1 MKCLCYQLLKALS
14 CFLQTENYYITDKYG
29 WCNSLDILHNSNF
42 KLDLIDNIKKRKLMN
57 ISIIKI
63 TLTDSRN
70 ARYDGEH

>member
-1 MKCLCYQLLKALS
+1 MTY
-14 CFLQTENYYITDKYG
+14 FLQTENYYITNKYG
-29 WCNSLDILHNSNF
+29 WGNSLDILHNSKF

-57 ISIIKI
+57 IFIIKI